1 MELLDIYDEKG
12 NKLGYSKP
20 RKEAHEKGLWHKI
33 ACVFVVNDDNEIIM
47 QKRSPKKVSNPNG
60 WVCSA
65 SGHIDAGE
73 EMETGALRELEEEIG
88 VKAEKTDLKH
98 IGTVFE
104 DYISGNMNVTHIS
117 EIFVIH
123 RNIELSTLVFQEEEV
138 SDAKYFTLTEVEESD
153 FAKRHNG
160 IFKVLKK
167 EIEKNAIKLL

>member
-33 ACVFVVNDDNEIIM
+33 ACIFVVNDENKIIM
-47 QKRSPKKVSNPNG
+47 QQRSAMKVTNPNG

-73 EMETGALRELEEEIG
+73 DLEVGALRELQEEIG
-88 VKAEKTDLKH
+88 VKAEKSDLKH

-104 DYISGNMNVTHIS
+104 DYVSGTMNITHIS

-123 RNIELSTLVFQEEEV
+123 KNIEIDTLVFQDEEV
-138 SDAKYFTLTEVEESD
+138 SNAKYFTLNEIKESD
-153 FAKRHNG
+153 FAKRHSG
-160 IFKVLKK
+160 IFKVL
-167 EIEKNAIKLL
+167 ENEVRIVQ